1 MVIRFYGYDAQTDY
15 GGEQMRINLNDSQL
29 ILPQEYTK
37 DTIHRIRLYC
47 ANRHGSAIT
56 DEQAEML
63 FKAYHR
69 SAYTNEDEID
79 LGESVKE
86 SETVNVFCLP
96 FGFRGMSS
104 RTWGTGF
111 DAEVSS
117 KIVFDTMTQ
126 LCGSSVTFIQ
136 TNRRIFVWGTMT
148 PYMRG
153 IIKMMIRYFEY
164 VTMNYDTRNDVET
177 NDACLMTMHDKFGLD
192 YVEFFTRLMNEWS
205 ILIKDSDYVPVK
217 RKIEKVILN
226 MVNDM
231 MYELYCQE
239 ADANNWYRQ
248 EYYKKQEEKKK
259 KEAEGVASSN
269 KEMIESMKRIH
280 ELIDKTDPEEP
291 VQTET
296 ESETD
301 LAQYYDYQTNY
312 DPDKVE
318 ETEEKPSLTKTI
330 LFHVFVWLMIGV
342 FVLLAILY
350 TAQRLLIILCGVLM
364 LFMYVSL
371 LCMGSKNN

>member
-1 MVIRFYGYDAQTDY
+1 MT
-15 GGEQMRINLNDSQL
+15 INLNDSQL
-29 ILPQEYTK
+29 ILPSEYTK
-37 DTIHRIRLYC
+37 ETIHRIRLYC

-69 SAYTNEDEID
+69 SSYTNEEQID

-86 SETVNVFCLP
+86 SEDVNVFCLP

-153 IIKMMIRYFEY
+153 VIKMMVRYFEY

-192 YVEFFTRLMNEWS
+192 YVEFFTQLMNNWS

-217 RKIEKVILN
+217 RKVENVILN
-226 MVNDM
+226 LVNDM

-248 EYYKKQEEKKK
+248 EYYKKLEEEKNK
-259 KEAEGVASSN
+259 KEAENGMASSN
-269 KEMIESMKRIH
+269 KQMLEAMNAVHK
-280 ELIDKTDPEEP
+280 LIDKTAPEEP
-291 VQTET
+291 VEIETET

-318 ETEEKPSLTKTI
+318 ETEEKPSLIKTI
-330 LFHVFVWLMIGV
+330 LFHIFTWLMIGV
-342 FVLLAILY
+342 FALLAVIF

-364 LFMYVSL
+364 LFMYISL
-371 LCMGSKNN
+371 LCIGSKNN

>member
-1 MVIRFYGYDAQTDY
+1 
-15 GGEQMRINLNDSQL
+15 MRINLNDTQL
-29 ILPQEYTK
+29 ILPQDYTK
-37 DTIHRIRLYC
+37 DTLHKIRLYC

-69 SAYTNEDEID
+69 SSYTNEDEID
-79 LGESVKE
+79 LGETVKE

-126 LCGSSVTFIQ
+126 LCGSSATFIQ
-136 TNRRIFVWGTMT
+136 TNRRIFVWGHCT

-205 ILIKDSDYVPVK
+205 ILIKDSDYIPVK
-217 RKIEKVILN
+217 RRVEKVILN
-226 MVNDM
+226 MVDDIQ
-231 MYELYCQE
+231 YELYCQQ
-239 ADANNWYRQ
+239 ADVDNWYRQ
-248 EYYKKQEEKKK
+248 ELYKKEEKKK
-259 KEAEGVASSN
+259 EADNEMASSN
-269 KEMIESMKRIH
+269 KEMLESMKMVH
-280 ELIDKTDPEEP
+280 ELIDKTAPEEP
-291 VQTET
+291 EPIQTET

-312 DPDKVE
+312 DPDKVDE
-318 ETEEKPSLTKTI
+318 SDESEEKPSLIKRI

-342 FVLLAILY
+342 FVLLAIIY
-350 TAQRLLIILCGVLM
+350 AAQRLLIILCGLLM
-364 LFMYVSL
+364 LFMYVSIL
-371 LCMGSKNN
+371 FMGSKNN

>member
-1 MVIRFYGYDAQTDY
+1 MT
-15 GGEQMRINLNDSQL
+15 INLNDSQL

-37 DTIHRIRLYC
+37 ETIHKIRLYC

-69 SAYTNEDEID
+69 SSYTNETEID
-79 LGESVKE
+79 LGESIKE

-136 TNRRIFVWGTMT
+136 TNRRIFVWGMMT
-148 PYMRG
+148 PHMRK
-153 IIKMMIRYFEY
+153 IIKMMVRYFEY

-177 NDACLMTMHDKFGLD
+177 NDACLMTMHEKFGLD
-192 YVEFFTRLMNEWS
+192 YVEFFTQLMNEWS
-205 ILIKDSDYVPVK
+205 ILIKDTDYIPVK
-217 RKIEKVILN
+217 RKVEKVILKL
-226 MVNDM
+226 VNEM

-239 ADANNWYRQ
+239 ADADNWYRQ
-248 EYYKKQEEKKK
+248 DYYKKQEEKKK
-259 KEAEGVASSN
+259 EVETEMAGN
-269 KEMIESMKRIH
+269 KEMIESMKKIH

-296 ESETD
+296 ESEND

-312 DPDKVE
+312 DPDKVDE
-318 ETEEKPSLTKTI
+318 SEEKPSLIKTI

-342 FVLLAILY
+342 VVLLAVLY
-350 TAQRLLIILCGVLM
+350 TAQRLLIILCGVLI
-364 LFMYVSL
+364 LFMYIFL
-371 LCMGSKNN
+371 LYMESKK

>member
-1 MVIRFYGYDAQTDY
+1 MT
-15 GGEQMRINLNDSQL
+15 INLNDSQL
-29 ILPQEYTK
+29 VLPQEYTK
-37 DTIHRIRLYC
+37 DAVHKIRLYC

-69 SAYTNEDEID
+69 SSYTNETEID

-104 RTWGTGF
+104 RTYGTGF
-111 DAEVSS
+111 DTEVSS

-153 IIKMMIRYFEY
+153 IIKMMVRYFEY

-192 YVEFFTRLMNEWS
+192 YVEFFTQLMNNWS
-205 ILIKDSDYVPVK
+205 ILIKDTDYVPVK
-217 RKIEKVILN
+217 RKVEKVILN
-226 MVNDM
+226 LVNDM

-248 EYYKKQEEKKK
+248 EYYKKQEEEKKK
-259 KEAEGVASSN
+259 KEAGNEMASSN

-280 ELIDKTDPEEP
+280 ELIDKTSPEPEEP

-312 DPDKVE
+312 DPDQVDDE
-318 ETEEKPSLTKTI
+318 SEEKPSLIKTI
-330 LFHVFVWLMIGV
+330 LFHVFVLLMIGV
-342 FVLLAILY
+342 FVKLAIIY

-364 LFMYVSL
+364 LFMYVFL
-371 LCMGSKNN
+371 LCMVSKNN

>member
-1 MVIRFYGYDAQTDY
+1 MT
-15 GGEQMRINLNDSQL
+15 INLNDSQL
-29 ILPQEYTK
+29 VLPQEYTK
-37 DTIHRIRLYC
+37 DAVHRIRLYC

-69 SAYTNEDEID
+69 SSYTNETEID

-86 SETVNVFCLP
+86 SETVNVFWLP
-96 FGFRGMSS
+96 FSFRGMSS
-104 RTWGTGF
+104 RTYGTGF
-111 DAEVSS
+111 DTEVSS

-153 IIKMMIRYFEY
+153 VIKMMVRYFEY

-192 YVEFFTRLMNEWS
+192 YVEFFTKLMNEWN
-205 ILIKDSDYVPVK
+205 ILIKDTDYIPVK
-217 RKIEKVILN
+217 RKVEKVILN
-226 MVNDM
+226 LVNDM

-248 EYYKKQEEKKK
+248 EYYKKLEEEKKK
-259 KEAEGVASSN
+259 KEAGNEMASSN

-280 ELIDKTDPEEP
+280 ELIDKTSPEPEEP

-312 DPDKVE
+312 DPDQVDDE
-318 ETEEKPSLTKTI
+318 SDEKPSLIKTI

-342 FVLLAILY
+342 FALLAVIY

-364 LFMYVSL
+364 LFMYVFL